1 MPDIY
6 EVLRLNG
13 KLATI
18 FAGAFPPNPEL
29 VTCLPARQAS
39 GWPQEG
45 RTAEWL
51 MFGYS
56 YKK

>member
-1 MPDIY
+1 VYDIY

-18 FAGAFPPNPEL
+18 FAGAFPPNSKL
-29 VTCLPARQAS
+29 VACLLKEEWMARF
-39 GWPQEG
+39 P
-45 RTAEWL
+45 